1 MGEDKEWDEM
11 EKWVESQRETVQGHA
26 GGAGDC
32 LEGERG
38 RLDADTE
45 AAGFS

>member
-1 MGEDKEWDEM
+1 M
-11 EKWVESQRETVQGHA
+11 EKWVGRQRKAGQGHA

-38 RLDADTE
+38 RLAANTGDTRL
-45 AAGFS
+45 

>member
-1 MGEDKEWDEM
+1 M
-11 EKWVESQRETVQGHA
+11 EKWAERQRKSGQGDA

-38 RLDADTE
+38 RLDADTGLNV
-45 AAGFS
+45 ALKGASGFG